1 MHSQQTTIQNEHGI
15 HVRPA
20 QLLVQTANKFSS
32 DIKLVAEDGR
42 RVEAKSILGIMTLGL
57 TKGAA
62 ITIEANGADEE
73 AAVAELVK
81 LFESKFG
88 EE

>member
-1 MHSQQTTIQNEHGI
+1 MHSQKTTIQNEHGI

-20 QLLVQTANKFSS
+20 QLLVQTANKFAS

-62 ITIEANGADEE
+62 LTIEANGVDEE
-73 AAVAELVK
+73 AAVAELVA
-81 LFESKFG
+81 LFDSKFG

>member
-1 MHSQQTTIQNEHGI
+1 MHSQKITIQNEHGI

-20 QLLVQTANKFSS
+20 QLLVQTANKFAS

-62 ITIEANGADEE
+62 LTIEANGADEE
-73 AAVAELVK
+73 AAVAELAA